1 MKQKKNDR
9 ASGRTTSPPRQPKEH
24 APLGIE
30 ATSGGLQELIRA
42 MPDDTRDGRW
52 YSVHIRPLDGAVLM
66 MPDDL
71 PEERSVAAVHDDLGE
86 ESLDDVT
93 ERDRLEKELRERTE
107 ELNAANRSNAE
118 FIAVL
123 SHELRTPLNAI
134 SGWAELLKNPA
145 LSEGDRMKGAE
156 VIARNAKVQAQLISD
171 FLDVHKTETE
181 KLNPEATPT
190 PAPVAVT
197 EREAG
202 DAPDS
207 LRGLKVLVVDD
218 DVDAHQPI
226 RWVLED
232 YGAEV
237 VAVRS
242 VTAAL
247 DAIPQ
252 HRPDVLV
259 SDINMPGRDGYDLI
273 RAVRAL
279 PRHRGGATP
288 AIALTGFGTAEERA
302 RALNA
307 GYMNHFAKPIEA
319 TVLVAVVAGLGAR
332 RLRSAAEDHTGDVV
346 DEG

>member
-1 MKQKKNDR
+1 MKRKKSDR
-9 ASGRTTSPPRQPKEH
+9 GAEGTTSLGIGASGLD
-24 APLGIE
+24 AL
-30 ATSGGLQELIRA
+30 LRA

-52 YSVHIRPLDGAVLM
+52 YSLHVRPFDGAVMM

-71 PEERSVAAVHDDLGE
+71 PDGSDVADQRVVEDLRDD
-86 ESLDDVT
+86 SLNELT
-93 ERDRLEKELRERTE
+93 ERDRLEEELRERTE
-107 ELNAANRSNAE
+107 ELNAANRSKAE

-145 LSEGDRMKGAE
+145 LSEDDRLKGAE
-156 VIARNAKVQAQLISD
+156 IIARNVKAQAQLITD
-171 FLDVHKTETE
+171 FLDVHQIATE
-181 KLNPEATPT
+181 KPGA
-190 PAPVAVT
+190 APSAPPVTVA

-218 DVDAHQPI
+218 DAEAHEPI
-226 RWVLED
+226 RRVLED

-242 VTAAL
+242 ATAAL

-252 HRPDVLV
+252 HLPDVIV
-259 SDINMPGRDGYDLI
+259 SDIGMPGRDGYDLI
-273 RAVRAL
+273 RAIRAL
-279 PRHRGGATP
+279 PRHRGGAIP

-332 RLRSAAEDHTGDVV
+332 RLRSAAAEAGREVGDS
-346 DEG
+346 G

>member
-1 MKQKKNDR
+1 
-9 ASGRTTSPPRQPKEH
+9 
-24 APLGIE
+24 
-30 ATSGGLQELIRA
+30 

-52 YSVHIRPLDGAVLM
+52 YSVHIRPFDGAVLM
-66 MPDDL
+66 TPDDL
-71 PEERSVAAVHDDLGE
+71 PEESGVAAVHDDRGE
-86 ESLDDVT
+86 DSLDQIA
-93 ERDRLEKELRERTE
+93 ERERLEEELRERTE

-145 LSEGDRMKGAE
+145 LSEDDRLKGAE
-156 VIARNAKVQAQLISD
+156 VISRNAKVQAQLISD
-171 FLDVHKTETE
+171 FLDVHRIETE
-181 KLNPEATPT
+181 RLDPEATPAG
-190 PAPVAVT
+190 PPVAAN

-202 DAPDS
+202 DASDS

-218 DVDAHQPI
+218 DADAHEPI
-226 RWVLED
+226 RRVLED

-237 VAVRS
+237 VSVRS

-247 DAIPQ
+247 EALPQ
-252 HRPDVLV
+252 HLPDVLV
-259 SDINMPGRDGYDLI
+259 SDINMPGRDGYELI

-332 RLRSAAEDHTGDVV
+332 RLRSAAAEPGREATDSG
-346 DEG
+346 

>member
-1 MKQKKNDR
+1 MKRKKSDPER
-9 ASGRTTSPPRQPKEH
+9 V
-24 APLGIE
+24 PLGVE
-30 ATSGGLQELIRA
+30 AGGLDALLRA
-42 MPDDTRDGRW
+42 MPEVTRDGRW
-52 YSVHIRPLDGAVLM
+52 YSLHIRPLDGAVLM
-66 MPDDL
+66 MPDDKDQ
-71 PEERSVAAVHDDLGE
+71 RVAEDMGE
-86 ESLDDVT
+86 VSLNEVT
-93 ERDRLEKELRERTE
+93 ERDRLEEELRERTE
-107 ELNAANRSNAE
+107 ELNAANRSKAE

-145 LSEGDRMKGAE
+145 LSEDDRLKGAE
-156 VIARNAKVQAQLISD
+156 IIARNAKAQAQLISD
-171 FLDVHKTETE
+171 FLEVHRIENE
-181 KLNPEATPT
+181 RLGLEATPS
-190 PAPVAVT
+190 APPIAVA

-218 DVDAHQPI
+218 DADAHEPI
-226 RWVLED
+226 RRVLED

-259 SDINMPGRDGYDLI
+259 SDISMPGRDGYDLI

-332 RLRSAAEDHTGDVV
+332 RLRSSAAERGREAV
-346 DEG
+346 DSV

>member
-1 MKQKKNDR
+1 MKQKKHDPG
-9 ASGRTTSPPRQPKEH
+9 SGGTTSLPRKPEESVPLSIG
-24 APLGIE
+24 AP
-30 ATSGGLQELIRA
+30 AGGLDALLRA
-42 MPDDTRDGRW
+42 MPDDTKDGRW
-52 YSVHIRPLDGAVLM
+52 YSLHIRPLDGAVLM
-66 MPDDL
+66 MPDV
-71 PEERSVAAVHDDLGE
+71 ERGVAAVVDDLGE
-86 ESLDDVT
+86 DSLNEVT
-93 ERDRLEKELRERTE
+93 ELDRLERELHERTE
-107 ELNAANRSNAE
+107 ELDAANRSKAE

-134 SGWAELLKNPA
+134 SGWAELLKKPA
-145 LSEGDRMKGAE
+145 LSEDDRLKGAE
-156 VIARNAKVQAQLISD
+156 IISRNVKAQAQLISD
-171 FLDVHKTETE
+171 FLEVHQVATE
-181 KLNPEATPT
+181 KPQLEATPQA
-190 PAPVAVT
+190 PPVAVA
-197 EREAG
+197 ERDSG
-202 DAPDS
+202 DASDS

-218 DVDAHQPI
+218 DADAHEPI
-226 RWVLED
+226 RRVLED

-288 AIALTGFGTAEERA
+288 AIALTAFGTAEERA

-332 RLRSAAEDHTGDVV
+332 RLRIAAEERRGEAADSV
-346 DEG
+346 

>member
-1 MKQKKNDR
+1 
-9 ASGRTTSPPRQPKEH
+9 
-24 APLGIE
+24 
-30 ATSGGLQELIRA
+30 

-52 YSVHIRPLDGAVLM
+52 YSFHIRPLDGAVLM
-66 MPDDL
+66 MPDYL
-71 PEERSVAAVHDDLGE
+71 PEQTEDMGE
-86 ESLDDVT
+86 ISLNEVT
-93 ERDRLEKELRERTE
+93 ELDRLEEELRERTE
-107 ELNAANRSNAE
+107 ELNAANRSKAE

-145 LSEGDRMKGAE
+145 LSEDDRLKGAE
-156 VIARNAKVQAQLISD
+156 IIARNAKAQAQLISD
-171 FLDVHKTETE
+171 FLEVHRVDTERHD
-181 KLNPEATPT
+181 PEATSQAP
-190 PAPVAVT
+190 PVAIV

-202 DAPDS
+202 DAPDP

-218 DVDAHQPI
+218 DVEAHEPI
-226 RWVLED
+226 RRVLED

-242 VTAAL
+242 ATAAL

-252 HRPDVLV
+252 HLPDVLV
-259 SDINMPGRDGYDLI
+259 SDISMPGRDGYDLI

-288 AIALTGFGTAEERA
+288 AIALTAFGTAEERA

-307 GYMNHFAKPIEA
+307 GYMNHFAKPVEA

-332 RLRSAAEDHTGDVV
+332 RLRIIADQPGGTVADSGPPSVT
-346 DEG
+346 